1 MKKED
6 THYRLLPMA
15 GAYNMRDLGG
25 YRTIYGKHVKWKT
38 FLRSDDM
45 NKLTSTDLDYLTLL
59 PLRTVVDFRGEA
71 EKRAAADHLP
81 QTVSKH
87 IPLPIEAGNMSDI
100 AHFDKNNLSGVMEDV
115 YAFIVRH
122 MQDTYKEFFRILTE
136 KANTPLLFHCSA
148 GKDRTGIAAALLLS
162 ALGVERDTIIEDYML
177 SAQHIQAKYDF
188 ITKDHPELKPLTTVR
203 KEYLETAFR
212 VIDKEFG
219 GIESYL
225 INNLEADIEKLRNL
239 YTE

>member
-100 AHFDKNNLSGVMEDV
+100 AHFDKNNLSVRIHRSP
-115 YAFIVRH
+115 YAGYIQRVFPHPDRES
-122 MQDTYKEFFRILTE
+122 QYP
-136 KANTPLLFHCSA
+136 APLPLFCRKRPDRHCSC
-148 GKDRTGIAAALLLS
+148 IAAFGSGSGTRYNNRRLYAVSS
-162 ALGVERDTIIEDYML
+162 AYPGQI
-177 SAQHIQAKYDF
+177 
-188 ITKDHPELKPLTTVR
+188 
-203 KEYLETAFR
+203 
-212 VIDKEFG
+212 
-219 GIESYL
+219 
-225 INNLEADIEKLRNL
+225 
-239 YTE
+239 

>member
-71 EKRAAADHLP
+71 EKSHRLCPSISHCP
-81 QTVSKH
+81 SKPA
-87 IPLPIEAGNMSDI
+87 I
-100 AHFDKNNLSGVMEDV
+100 
-115 YAFIVRH
+115 
-122 MQDTYKEFFRILTE
+122 
-136 KANTPLLFHCSA
+136 
-148 GKDRTGIAAALLLS
+148 
-162 ALGVERDTIIEDYML
+162 
-177 SAQHIQAKYDF
+177 
-188 ITKDHPELKPLTTVR
+188 
-203 KEYLETAFR
+203 
-212 VIDKEFG
+212 
-219 GIESYL
+219 
-225 INNLEADIEKLRNL
+225 
-239 YTE
+239 

>member
-100 AHFDKNNLSGVMEDV
+100 AHFDKNNLSAVMEEV

-122 MQDTYKEFFRILTE
+122 MQDTYKEFF
-136 KANTPLLFHCSA
+136 PL
-148 GKDRTGIAAALLLS
+148 
-162 ALGVERDTIIEDYML
+162 EE
-177 SAQHIQAKYDF
+177 
-188 ITKDHPELKPLTTVR
+188 
-203 KEYLETAFR
+203 
-212 VIDKEFG
+212 
-219 GIESYL
+219 
-225 INNLEADIEKLRNL
+225 
-239 YTE
+239 